1 MSIETTHASSSEIQ
15 RGISVQ
21 RRLTI
26 GVILIVTAAIIWLG
40 AFRFFDAISQK
51 DPWLAYTVWRF
62 RLLFAAST
70 TISIVSAGI
79 VLWHRL
85 LPGRPLSALL
95 IASIFAMLILPATS
109 MSPRTRRELVS
120 ENRFYGFADTTKQYI
135 AFSGSLIVGCVI
147 ASNRKR
153 RTISEQKDAA
163 ELPSVLN

>member
-1 MSIETTHASSSEIQ
+1 MSIHETHASSSEIQ

-26 GVILIVTAAIIWLG
+26 GVILVVAAAIIWLG
-40 AFRFFDAISQK
+40 VFRIFDAMSQK

-62 RLLFAAST
+62 RLLFAAFT

-95 IASIFAMLILPATS
+95 IATIFAMLLPPVTT

-120 ENRFYGFADTTKQYI
+120 ANRFYGFADTTKLYI
-135 AFSGSLIVGCVI
+135 AFSGSLIAGCVI
-147 ASNRKR
+147 ASDGKR
-153 RTISEQKDAA
+153 RIMRTKR
-163 ELPSVLN
+163 